1 MALTL
6 ISTHTASADASID
19 ITSGITSTYDS
30 YEFHCVNMHPATN
43 NVNFTFQ
50 VNASDDTGGG
60 FDTSVITSTA
70 FRAYIKED
78 DSGEALAY
86 DTGSDQ
92 AQAAGY
98 QQILSTGTGNDAD
111 QSVSGILTLY
121 APASTTYVK
130 HFTAVG
136 NGADH
141 GDYQVASWV
150 AGYINQTLAIP
161 EISFKFSS
169 GNIDAGT
176 IKMFGVS

>member
-43 NVNFTFQ
+43 DEGFAFQ

-60 FDTSVITSTA
+60 FDTSLITSTF
-70 FRAYIKED
+70 FRAKHHE
-78 DSGEALAY
+78 SGA
-86 DTGSDQ
+86 TGLDYTADYDQ

-98 QQILSTGTGNDAD
+98 QRLCNDVGNEDNE
-111 QSVSGILTLY
+111 SVSGVLTLY
-121 APASTTYVK
+121 APSSVTYVK
-130 HFTAVG
+130 HFTSRMNENHALDISMD
-136 NGADH
+136 NF
-141 GDYQVASWV
+141 V
-150 AGYINQTLAIP
+150 AGYINTQLAIP
-161 EISFKFSS
+161 EISFKFTS
-169 GNIDAGT
+169 GAIQAGT